1 MNKKEVY
8 LKWLALVD
16 GIPKSNISP
25 ERIQKAIT
33 NVSKTADYL
42 TVGWDLTCVTKETQF
57 TPIHCA
63 RCGIVKLHTF
73 KALLGMTYAC
83 EGCAGQ
89 NYKKLL
95 SDFGYDYISHSRH
108 GVESKCRMCST
119 TLITEGSTIKAG
131 NRPHCEVC
139 HVNNYKRLASA
150 IDFTYLSKTS
160 IRARGT
166 MVHLKCNK
174 DNAVMQVSCGDLR
187 NGQVR
192 CRTCLETKYKAHL
205 ALKDCTFISVESK
218 PVNGKQKTRITYAN
232 KDGDVFEATS
242 GNVINGKFTV
252 SLKSCWYQ
260 KHETYLIVNEY
271 QGKTYCK
278 IGTAN
283 NSEVRA
289 KDLKLSGKTA
299 VFVLQKFDD
308 RFKADVLESDLHLE
322 FKEFKLP
329 EEVASLFSNALK
341 SARNVEGIRYTRKDG
356 TSEWFTSD
364 VIPVLFERYG
374 LKYKG

>member
-1 MNKKEVY
+1 MNKEEVR
-8 LKWLALVD
+8 LKWLSLVD

-25 ERIQKAIT
+25 ERIQKAIQ

-42 TVGWDLTCVTKETQF
+42 TVGWDLTCVAKETQF
-57 TPIHCA
+57 TPIHCT
-63 RCGIVKLHTF
+63 RCGLVKLHTF

-95 SDFGYDYISHSRH
+95 SDFGYDYVTHSKD
-108 GVESKCRMCST
+108 GVTSKCRVCST
-119 TLITEGSTIKAG
+119 TLITEGSTIKVG
-131 NRPHCEVC
+131 NRPRCEVC
-139 HVNNYKRLASA
+139 HVNGYKRLASA

-160 IRARGT
+160 SRGRGT
-166 MVHLKCNK
+166 RVELKCNK
-174 DNAVMQVSCGDLR
+174 DDSIMQVSCGELH

-192 CRTCLETKYKAHL
+192 CRTCLETNYKSHL

-242 GNVINGKFTV
+242 GNVINGKFTT

-260 KHETYLIVNEY
+260 NHEVYLIVNKY
-271 QGKTYCK
+271 QSETYCK

-283 NSEVRA
+283 NSKTRL
-289 KDLKLSGKTA
+289 KNLKLLGDTS

-308 RFKADVLESDLHLE
+308 RFKADTLESDLHSE
-322 FKEFKLP
+322 FKDFKLP
-329 EEVASLFSNALK
+329 EEVASLFSNAVK
-341 SARNVEGIRYTRKDG
+341 SLHNVEGVKYTRKDG
-356 TSEWFTSD
+356 ISEWFTSD

-374 LKYKG
+374 LKY